1 MPAATFAG
9 TVFIVDDETSVRKSL
24 VRLLVSAGYVVEAFA
39 SAEDFLGQPRSAHH
53 TGCVLL
59 DVSLPGLSGLDL
71 QQVLQA
77 LAPPL
82 PVIFLTGH
90 GDVPSSVRAMKGGAV
105 DYLTKPVCAE
115 ALLPAIALAMDRSR
129 AARERHA
136 ERLELQRH
144 LDQLTDR
151 EREVMEFVVRG
162 WMNKQV
168 AAELGTVEKTIKVH
182 RARLIEKMGV
192 SSLAELVLVAEKLGM
207 FSPESGTP
215 RPRSPGSGNQLP
227 RQQPAFSGRWQNP
240 A

>member
-9 TVFIVDDETSVRKSL
+9 TVFVVDDETSVRKSL
-24 VRLLVSAGYVVEAFA
+24 ARLLASAGYAVEVFG
-39 SAEDFLGQPRSAHH
+39 SAEDFLDQPRPAHD

-77 LAPPL
+77 MAPPL
-82 PVIFLTGH
+82 PVIFLTGN

-115 ALLPAIALAMDRSR
+115 ALLPALALAMDRSR
-129 AARERHA
+129 AARARHH
-136 ERLELQRH
+136 ELKKLQAH
-144 LDQLTDR
+144 FDQLTDR
-151 EREVMEFVVRG
+151 EREVMQFVVRG

-168 AAELGTVEKTIKVH
+168 AAKLGTVEKTIKVH

-192 SSLAELVLVAEKLGM
+192 QSLAELVLAAEKLGM
-207 FSPESGTP
+207 FA
-215 RPRSPGSGNQLP
+215 PGASLP
-227 RQQPAFSGRWQNP
+227 SARFRERA
-240 A
+240 AV